1 MWLNWNIN
9 VNTQETSL
17 KGGIMKIK
25 LKNPQALPNAW
36 KGCGMTKEE
45 WKDLEAGNTVEVKS
59 LPELIKDNVDVVGS
73 ASKKK
78 GDK

>member
-1 MWLNWNIN
+1 MWFNGNIN

-59 LPELIKDNVDVVGS
+59 LPELIKDNLEVVGS

>member
-1 MWLNWNIN
+1 MWFNGNIN